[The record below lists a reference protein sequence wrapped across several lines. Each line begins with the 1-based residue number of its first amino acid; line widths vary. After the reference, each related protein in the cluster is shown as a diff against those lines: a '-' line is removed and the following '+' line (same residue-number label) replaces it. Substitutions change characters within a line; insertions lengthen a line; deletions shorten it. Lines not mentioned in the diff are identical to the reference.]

1 MWNIKFSTFLNKNFI
16 GTKQY
21 PYLAITVPTQGG
33 NKYGNDLT
41 KEINFIQLLK
51 VTKLLTQSITKEI
64 NKSFIILAY
73 YKYSD
78 N

>member
-1 MWNIKFSTFLNKNFI
+1 MS
-16 GTKQY
+16 
-21 PYLAITVPTQGG
+21 TQGG

-51 VTKLLTQSITKEI
+51 LTKLLMQSITKEM
-64 NKSFIILAY
+64 NKSLILLAY
-73 YKYSD
+73 YKYSE